1 MSGEQTVRNVDIS
14 LRMAY
19 SAMAKPR
26 ESTNLRH
33 GVRECLGS
41 ASRRSK
47 NLMMIS
53 YSSEYGLQGWSVKW
67 RRKKGD
73 EEVFRQRTAYTQALG
88 TERSRK
94 LKAVLCS

>member
-1 MSGEQTVRNVDIS
+1 MDIS

-53 YSSEYGLQGWSVKW
+53 YSSEGRSTGMVCKME
-67 RRKKGD
+67 KKEG
-73 EEVFRQRTAYTQALG
+73 G
-88 TERSRK
+88 
-94 LKAVLCS
+94 